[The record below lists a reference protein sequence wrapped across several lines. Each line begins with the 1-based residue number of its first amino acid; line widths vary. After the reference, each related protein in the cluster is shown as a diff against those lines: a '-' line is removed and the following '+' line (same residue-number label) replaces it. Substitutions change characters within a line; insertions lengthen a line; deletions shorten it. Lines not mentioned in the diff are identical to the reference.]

1 MYLCTI
7 VKESGNGQRSDL
19 SNNKDSFVILTTAAN
34 ASMKPVHDRMTVM
47 IDKANVTDYLKDT
60 SAAMV
65 MINETMPELKR
76 NSDYEQLSLF

>member
-1 MYLCTI
+1 
-7 VKESGNGQRSDL
+7 
-19 SNNKDSFVILTTAAN
+19 
-34 ASMKPVHDRMTVM
+34 MKPVHARMPVM

-60 SAAMV
+60 SAAME